1 MKLHSLAKTIKANLS
16 LHTIYKYLFLGATLF
31 ILSGFF
37 YSQRTMAKATNY
49 KKEIIN
55 PQQQLLNYSKK
66 QTSPKEQPET
76 KTNNT
81 NAGNQTIITP
91 KIPLAKIE
99 EQLSIST
106 KNSNEEKENTALEN
120 EIADI
125 LIGTPMENM
134 IEPISRQDKI
144 VAAFLV
150 GIALKESQFG
160 KHSPKLHGQ
169 DCYNYWGYRG
179 IRKRMG
185 TGGHTCFDSPEDAV
199 ETVAKR
205 IKTLAI
211 KQHRNSPRKMLIWKC
226 GSSCENTGGLAA
238 ANKWVQDVSIYFN
251 KINNS

>member
-1 MKLHSLAKTIKANLS
+1 M
-16 LHTIYKYLFLGATLF
+16 G
-31 ILSGFF
+31 
-37 YSQRTMAKATNY
+37 
-49 KKEIIN
+49 
-55 PQQQLLNYSKK
+55 
-66 QTSPKEQPET
+66 
-76 KTNNT
+76 
-81 NAGNQTIITP
+81 
-91 KIPLAKIE
+91 
-99 EQLSIST
+99 
-106 KNSNEEKENTALEN
+106 KENTALKN
-120 EIADI
+120 KITNI

-134 IEPISRQDKI
+134 IEPISHQDKI

-160 KHSPKLHGQ
+160 KHSPKLYGQ

-211 KQHRNSPRKMLIWKC
+211 KQHRNSPQKMLIWKC
-226 GSSCENTGGLAA
+226 GSSCKNTGGLAA
-238 ANKWVQDVSIYFN
+238 ANKWVSDVSIYFN